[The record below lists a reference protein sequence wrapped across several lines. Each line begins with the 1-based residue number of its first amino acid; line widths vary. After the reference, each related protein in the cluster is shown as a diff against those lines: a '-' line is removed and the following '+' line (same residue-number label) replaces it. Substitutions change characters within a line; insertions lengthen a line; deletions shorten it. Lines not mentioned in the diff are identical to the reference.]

1 MAQGKGFGF
10 TFTFLLLP
18 FDLAKQMNEDWLAV
32 IVGLGLVAL
41 VAVRLVAQVP
51 W

>member
-1 MAQGKGFGF
+1 MKGRGYSAAHSRQGN
-10 TFTFLLLP
+10 
-18 FDLAKQMNEDWLAV
+18 MNEDWLAV

>member
-1 MAQGKGFGF
+1 LSG
-10 TFTFLLLP
+10 
-18 FDLAKQMNEDWLAV
+18 AKMNEDWLAV

-41 VAVRLVAQVP
+41 VVVRLVAQVP